1 MKNYFLPLALIFI
14 FSCKSNT
21 KQSPKDS
28 SGITNNTTESPNPL
42 IEKFKPLL
50 QGTWVKKAYIDK
62 VAKTKSPL
70 AAVDEAL
77 DITTFSIN
85 TTDMKGDSIIVPI
98 GSGNHDG
105 SNLTLSFKKG
115 KRPSSLI
122 IGAGELSVTVAHGD
136 TTITLYY
143 PYNKSQVKSAQFIR
157 ANSKKVMQI
166 ADGMYRMV
174 NKVLIVGTY
183 NLQDTP
189 ANAVVNFSI
198 DGKVKGFSG
207 FKNYVINIDLNSDA
221 MDNLDEIRFDDDTR
235 NRKSYSFKFDAD
247 TLKLY
252 DTRPNADSTLL
263 VLDKLRYKLVKQK

>member
-1 MKNYFLPLALIFI
+1 MKNYFLLLLVLIFL
-14 FSCKSNT
+14 FSCKSST
-21 KQSPKDS
+21 KQSSTDT
-28 SGITNNTTESPNPL
+28 GLTPNKVEKSDIL

-62 VAKTKSPL
+62 IAKTKSPL

-85 TTDMKGDSIIVPI
+85 TIDMKGNSIIVPI

-105 SNLTLSFKKG
+105 SNLTLSFKEG

-122 IGAGELSVTVAHGD
+122 IGAGELSVAVDHGD

-143 PYNKSQVKSAQFIR
+143 PDDKNQVKATQFIR

-174 NKVLIVGTY
+174 NKVLIAGIY
-183 NLQDTP
+183 NIMDTT
-189 ANAVVNFSI
+189 ANATVIFNI
-198 DGKVKGFSG
+198 DGKVKGFKS

-235 NRKSYSFKFDAD
+235 NRKSYSFRFDAD

-252 DTRPNADSTLL
+252 DIKPNADSTLL
-263 VLDKLRYKLVKQK
+263 VLDKLRYKLVRQK